1 MTSYNGTITKN
12 ASGLGGRAY
21 LSGTLTSRLFWPTSI
36 LPPTYTLL
44 HVAKYNNGVKKRI
57 FSGASMNVVNWL
69 SGFWQGNAGVAFH
82 NGWLTPQTDCCGYNW
97 VLSTDQNGIYRAN
110 RVQRSTSG
118 GGSASANMVVNV
130 NEQSDWAIAA
140 VVVYNRTLTSAEYN
154 SVENWLSVAYSLTAT
169 ITPPPPPPI

>member
-1 MTSYNGTITKN
+1 MN
-12 ASGLGGRAY
+12 AAGLGGRAY
-21 LSGTLTSRLFWPTSI
+21 LSGASTSVLIWPLSI
-36 LPPTYTLL
+36 LPPTYTLF
-44 HVAKYNNGVKKRI
+44 HIAKYNVINGTRGRI
-57 FSGASMNVVNWL
+57 FVGNSAGSNWL
-69 SGFWQGNAGVAFH
+69 SGFWWGSSGVAYH
-82 NGWLTPQTDCCGYNW
+82 EGWLTSQNTDCCGYNW

-140 VVVYNRTLTSAEYN
+140 VIVYNRTLTSAEYN